1 MRVVDLK
8 EAALL
13 RRAIRILIGVAIGLG
28 LLAVGLLG
36 LIHTVGER
44 EELYQGKSLYYW
56 SNQVLSQNTAVSN
69 QASRVL
75 SQEIIPRLTKTMF
88 EDTNDSRLRIALVE
102 NLNSLPGVNI
112 MFRMADGRRGG
123 AAAAFGE
130 FGPPAVA
137 AVPALL
143 QALQGHDLLVRRAA
157 AVSLGKIRAKPEVV
171 IPLLIRYLEEDDLR
185 ESAAEALGEFGGLSK
200 AAIPKLLSLL
210 KVPDKDLHTA
220 VQEALRD
227 IDPDA
232 AAQAGMRIGARS
244 PPLPKTSDR

>member
-8 EAALL
+8 EPTLL

-28 LLAVGLLG
+28 LLAGGIWV
-36 LIHTVGER
+36 LIHTLGER
-44 EELYQGKSLYYW
+44 EALYQGKSLYYW
-56 SNQVLSQNTAVSN
+56 SEQIKSQNTAASN
-69 QASRVL
+69 QASLVL
-75 SQEIIPRLTKTMF
+75 NQEIIPRLTKTMF
-88 EDTNDSRLRIALVE
+88 EDTSDSRLRVALVE
-102 NLNSLPGVNI
+102 NLNGLPGVNI
-112 MFRMADGRRGG
+112 LFRMADGRRGG

-130 FGPPAVA
+130 FGPPAEA

-143 QALQGHDLLVRRAA
+143 QALQGHDLVVRRPA
-157 AVSLGKIRAKPEVV
+157 AVSLGKIHAKPGVI

-200 AAIPKLLSLL
+200 AAIPRLLSLL

-220 VQEALRD
+220 VEEALKD

-232 AAQAGMRIGARS
+232 AAQAGVRIGARS
-244 PPLPKTSDR
+244 PSLPKTNDH